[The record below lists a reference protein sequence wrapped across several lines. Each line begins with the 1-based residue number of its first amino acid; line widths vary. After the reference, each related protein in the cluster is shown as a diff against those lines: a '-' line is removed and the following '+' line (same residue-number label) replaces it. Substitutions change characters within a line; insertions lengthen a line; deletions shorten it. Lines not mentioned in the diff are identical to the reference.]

1 MDSLIKKAIKHIL
14 IVFFSLFRDILPKK
28 NIIIFS
34 GINDITYNGNSRYLF
49 EYLSTKKNYEV
60 YWFTRSDI
68 IKKHLKDNRMQYLS
82 YNNPFKLIYKS
93 FFMKIVFNDGDSYF
107 NLFGLADSKKTYKI
121 SLFHGYGPKT
131 TIAALGNSSEIKSRI
146 NKINKFNY
154 VNFTS
159 EYSANH
165 LSKDV
170 FYLPDNK
177 VKILGFPKMDLF
189 YDKEYTEKM
198 LINKSKLSELFPSRS
213 KMSKLIVYTPTWRP
227 YDYNLPLLD
236 INNFNTSDFNKYLEE
251 KDIYFIYSVHSA
263 NIPKKII
270 KNMSRILYIN
280 EAYPLYDTNEMMLE
294 ADILMNDY
302 SNTLVEYSVLAR
314 PQIFC
319 IPDYEYYKKTKGFVE
334 DFMNIMPG
342 ECFGTFTD
350 LKDTLERICLNTEK
364 YSAKF
369 SDHRLGLLTK
379 YYNLKDKRSVKNY
392 KTLIDKI
399 FNT

>member
-146 NKINKFNY
+146 NKI
-154 VNFTS
+154 
-159 EYSANH
+159 
-165 LSKDV
+165 D
-170 FYLPDNK
+170 
-177 VKILGFPKMDLF
+177 
-189 YDKEYTEKM
+189 
-198 LINKSKLSELFPSRS
+198 
-213 KMSKLIVYTPTWRP
+213 
-227 YDYNLPLLD
+227 
-236 INNFNTSDFNKYLEE
+236 
-251 KDIYFIYSVHSA
+251 
-263 NIPKKII
+263 
-270 KNMSRILYIN
+270 
-280 EAYPLYDTNEMMLE
+280 
-294 ADILMNDY
+294 
-302 SNTLVEYSVLAR
+302 
-314 PQIFC
+314 Q
-319 IPDYEYYKKTKGFVE
+319 
-334 DFMNIMPG
+334 
-342 ECFGTFTD
+342 
-350 LKDTLERICLNTEK
+350 
-364 YSAKF
+364 
-369 SDHRLGLLTK
+369 
-379 YYNLKDKRSVKNY
+379 
-392 KTLIDKI
+392 
-399 FNT
+399 